1 MKFHNKFERQ
11 KRWSS
16 NKIRP
21 EVDETTRGTITKR
34 IELRLWYSIKI
45 VASICPR
52 TFYSFS
58 CILLSMNEES
68 HLYFCDYPRTMT
80 TTMCLWTETHCS
92 RNRTR
97 RRLER
102 EEQIIE
108 RDKEAELFMTQGG
121 LICKKD
127 EEEKDIVLI
136 NWCVCFCQIGLI
148 DLLLEYYYEENSIL
162 FLWYEID

>member
-11 KRWSS
+11 ERWSS

-21 EVDETTRGTITKR
+21 KVEETTRGRITKR
-34 IELRLWYSIKI
+34 IELGLWYSIKI
-45 VASICPR
+45 VESVCPR

-68 HLYFCDYPRTMT
+68 HLCFCDYPRTMT

-102 EEQIIE
+102 EEQVIE

-121 LICKKD
+121 LICKKGRGRERYSSD
-127 EEEKDIVLI
+127 KVMRMSLSDWIYWIYRWNIIMKKIV
-136 NWCVCFCQIGLI
+136 FFSFGMR
-148 DLLLEYYYEENSIL
+148 
-162 FLWYEID
+162 